1 MAADR
6 KEYAQL
12 RIDRNHV
19 VWGRERRSAVAIH
32 ADGINLFVC
41 PREAEAGLASAVDE
55 LNALQSFDIDEAF
68 ARAGEAEVSARL
80 AGRLPANRAGR
91 ALTEDIAGLAAWF
104 ADLVRHAPLRVRLET
119 IETDSCRLFH
129 VDAARLRLLVTYS
142 GFGTQWVYND
152 NVRRDRMGLNGR
164 SMAEANA
171 DIVPRPQEIK
181 ALRPWWIAI
190 QKGEAYPRNFGNAIV
205 HRSPP
210 IRAGGSRR
218 LRLCIDFA

>member
-12 RIDRNHV
+12 RVDRNHV

-41 PREAEAGLASAVDE
+41 PREADAGLASAVDE
-55 LNALQSFDIDEAF
+55 LNARHQFDLDETVPA
-68 ARAGEAEVSARL
+68 ADETAVAARL
-80 AGRLPANRAGR
+80 RSLLPAVRAGR
-91 ALTEDIAGLAAWF
+91 AIADDVAGLAAWF
-104 ADLVRHAPLRVRLET
+104 AQLVRDVPLRVRLET

-152 NVRRDRMGLNGR
+152 NARRDRMGLHGR

-171 DIVPRPQEIK
+171 DIVPRPQEIQ

-190 QKGEAYPRNFGNAIV
+190 QKGEAYPRNFGNGIV

-210 IRAGGSRR
+210 LEAGGGRR
-218 LRLCIDFA
+218 LRLCIDLA

>member
-12 RIDRNHV
+12 QIDRAHV

-41 PREAEAGLASAVDE
+41 PREADAALAAAVD
-55 LNALQSFDIDEAF
+55 AFSAAHAVDFDEIVQGADD
-68 ARAGEAEVSARL
+68 L
-80 AGRLPANRAGR
+80 AGRLRVRLPAARASR
-91 ALTEDIAGLAAWF
+91 AVADDIAELAAWF
-104 ADLVRHAPLRVRLET
+104 GALVRSVPLRVRLES
-119 IETDSCRLFH
+119 IESDSCRLFH

-152 NVRRDRMGLNGR
+152 NACRAQMGLPGR
-164 SMAEANA
+164 SMAQANA
-171 DIVPRPQEIK
+171 AIVPRPQEIQ

-190 QKGEAYPRNFGNAIV
+190 QKGDAYPRNCGNAIV

-210 IRAGGSRR
+210 LQAGGDRR
-218 LRLCIDFA
+218 LRLCIDLA